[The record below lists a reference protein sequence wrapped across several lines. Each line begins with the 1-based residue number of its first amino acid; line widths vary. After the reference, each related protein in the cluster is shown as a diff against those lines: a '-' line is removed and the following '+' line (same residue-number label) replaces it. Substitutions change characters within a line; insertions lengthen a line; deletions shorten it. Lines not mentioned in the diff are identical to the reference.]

1 MRPSP
6 DICRRLTAIGALADD
21 AVGLT
26 ETALIL
32 AAASRPGSDAMPY
45 ERHLEK
51 LTDDVAAYVGADADD
66 PVSGLEMRTE
76 ALRQV
81 MVKRYGYA
89 GSDDAYDDP
98 DCANLMRVIDRRQ
111 GLPVT
116 LGIVALHIARA
127 LGWHMEG
134 LDFPPRFLVRME
146 FEGRRAILDVFDGC
160 IELTP
165 PDLRGLYKAV
175 SGAHVEISPSQYTAM
190 SNRDILLR
198 AAAKVKIHHLRSE
211 RLDEALDTIKT
222 MLLFAPENAPLW
234 REAGILYARLDRIPE
249 AIAALEEFLRHAEG
263 EPSGD
268 TSRYKTSVLLQE
280 LRERLN

>member
-1 MRPSP
+1 M
-6 DICRRLTAIGALADD
+6 
-21 AVGLT
+21 
-26 ETALIL
+26 
-32 AAASRPGSDAMPY
+32 MP
-45 ERHLEK
+45 
-51 LTDDVAAYVGADADD
+51 
-66 PVSGLEMRTE
+66 
-76 ALRQV
+76 
-81 MVKRYGYA
+81 
-89 GSDDAYDDP
+89 
-98 DCANLMRVIDRRQ
+98 LMRVIDRRQ